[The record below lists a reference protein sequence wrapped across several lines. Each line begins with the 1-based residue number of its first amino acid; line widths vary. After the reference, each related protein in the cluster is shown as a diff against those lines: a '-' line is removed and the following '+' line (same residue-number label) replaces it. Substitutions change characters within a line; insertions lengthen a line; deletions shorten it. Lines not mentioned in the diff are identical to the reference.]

1 MKFAQIG
8 FKALFFCATLAY
20 PFFYNYTEMLCC
32 VGVLW
37 FLRAFL
43 QKEFFSF
50 FIGAFFVLLLFAKSE
65 ILSLLYPSLMSFIFG
80 GIFLLSLKTVPFI
93 TRLALLREKNL
104 PQRAIDYTRKL
115 SAFWAWFLLING
127 VFALFLA
134 IYNVKWW
141 QFWCS
146 VGFYLCIG
154 FLFVGE
160 FLWRKLI
167 MQRYVYE

>member
-1 MKFAQIG
+1 MKFTQIG

-20 PFFYNYTEMLCC
+20 PFFYNHTAMLCC
-32 VGVLW
+32 LGILW
-37 FLRAFL
+37 LLRAFL
-43 QKEFFSF
+43 QKELFSCFIGVF
-50 FIGAFFVLLLFAKSE
+50 FILLLFVESE

-80 GIFLLSLKTVPFI
+80 SIFLSSLKTTPFI

-104 PQRAIDYTRKL
+104 PQKALDYTRKL

-134 IYNVKWW
+134 SYNVKWW
-141 QFWCS
+141 QLWCGI
-146 VGFYLCIG
+146 GFYLCMG

-160 FLWRKLI
+160 FVWRKLVV
-167 MQRYVYE
+167 QRYAYE